1 MRRTAIVAAILAFTA
16 VPAFAQTILPREFA
30 GWNANAR
37 SSFEPNKDVA
47 GKNPAP
53 APVVSEYGFYS
64 GEQCGYV
71 HNSVNLTVQLY
82 RMKDPSGAYGLYS
95 YLRTP
100 DLPHADLAEHS
111 AMSRDRAVVLVG
123 NLVLDMRGDD
133 VAKSSADLKALVAA
147 VAPHSEQG
155 LLPTLGQRLPAHG
168 MVERSDHY
176 ILGPAALAQFL
187 PMGSDDWL
195 GFSQGAEAELAKYR
209 LGGREETL
217 LIVDFPTPQTAQ
229 KKLADWQQRFNV
241 NGSNS
246 NPSSAVLFTRR
257 SLTLVAIVSGANSQA
272 EADKLLEQVHSG
284 AEVTWNEPPFE
295 VTEPGIGAMIVG
307 TIIGTGIICAF
318 ALISGVAF
326 GGVRLVVKRF
336 LPNKVFDRS
345 DHLQVLQLGLSS
357 KPINAEDFYGMGEG
371 RHK

>member
-1 MRRTAIVAAILAFTA
+1 MRRTAILAALLASAALPT
-16 VPAFAQTILPREFA
+16 FAQEILPRAFA
-30 GWNANAR
+30 GWDANAR
-37 SSFEPNKDVA
+37 SSFDPTKDAA

-53 APVVSEYGFYS
+53 GQVASEYGFFS

-71 HNSVNLTVQLY
+71 QNSENLNVQLY

-100 DLPHADLAEHS
+100 DLPRADLAEHS
-111 AMSRDRAVVLVG
+111 SMSRDRALVLVG
-123 NLVLDMRGDD
+123 NLVLDVRGTDLPR
-133 VAKSSADLKALVAA
+133 SSADLKALVAA
-147 VAPHSEQG
+147 VGPRSGQG
-155 LLPTLGQRLPAHG
+155 LLPTLMQRLPADG

-176 ILGPAALAQFL
+176 ILGPATLVEFL
-187 PMGSDDWL
+187 PIGSDDWL
-195 GFSQGAEAELAKYR
+195 GFSQGAEAETAKYR
-209 LGGREETL
+209 LGGRDETL

-229 KKLADWQQRFNV
+229 KKLAEWQQRFNV

-246 NPSSAVLFTRR
+246 LAGSPALFAKR
-257 SLTLVAIVSGANSQA
+257 SLTLIALVSGANNQA
-272 EADKLLEQVHSG
+272 QADELLNEVHSG
-284 AEVTWNEPPFE
+284 TEITWNEPPFE

-307 TIIGTGIICAF
+307 TVIGTAIICAF

-336 LPNKVFDRS
+336 WPDKVFDRS
-345 DHLQVLQLGLSS
+345 NHLQVLQLGLSS
-357 KPINAEDFYGMGEG
+357 KPINAEDFYGIGEG